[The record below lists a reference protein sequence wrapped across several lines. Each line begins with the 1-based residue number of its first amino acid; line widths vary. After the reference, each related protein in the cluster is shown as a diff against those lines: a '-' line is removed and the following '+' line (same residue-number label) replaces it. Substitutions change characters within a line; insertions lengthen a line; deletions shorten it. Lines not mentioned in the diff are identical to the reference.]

1 VNDEITRLLPALE
14 GHFVFESGHHG
25 TRWLELERL
34 CYSPRPIRELATELA
49 KRLSEYPVDMV
60 CGPLVEGAFVALFV
74 AEALGVPFTYTERQV
89 TTAAGLYPV
98 EYRLPG
104 TLRDAVRGKTVA
116 IVNDVIN
123 AGSGRNTATE
133 TKFPKNVLPGTFDL
147 GFTNGLMAKD
157 VGLAMSEAKSLGV
170 PMEMGDVVL
179 RHLRRACEEIGP
191 AQDLTTIVQPL
202 ERRAGVEVRAKK
214 GE

>member
-49 KRLSEYPVDMV
+49 KRLSKYPVDMV

-123 AGSGRNTATE
+123 AGSAVRS
-133 TKFPKNVLPGTFDL
+133 TFADL
-147 GFTNGLMAKD
+147 QTC
-157 VGLAMSEAKSLGV
+157 EAKPIAIGCLAVLGQWTIRFAEDHAIALETLAAF
-170 PMEMGDVVL
+170 PTQL
-179 RHLRRACEEIGP
+179 WTPAACPLCAEGIP
-191 AQDLTTIVQPL
+191 LTNH
-202 ERRAGVEVRAKK
+202 
-214 GE
+214 GEKIRD